1 MSIQTEL
8 TRIINAKAAIKT
20 AIEGKGVTVP
30 DGTLLDGMAALIE
43 SIEAGGGGGGS
54 LQGFKFMATGTI
66 TPAADIS
73 SDYTVN
79 VGGQF
84 TMWDSRYT
92 VICLFPENIRS
103 FVRTGTI
110 SFIISGNIQAT
121 LKGGATSY
129 FNSSGSTLALHYGLI
144 TRENS
149 GTDNYSFTINC
160 SSSYKMIASNTYR
173 WVMLTR
179 EDQTV

>member
-30 DGTLLDGMAALIE
+30 AGTLLDGMAALIE
-43 SIEAGGGGGGS
+43 SIEAGGGGS

-79 VGGQF
+79 VGGKF
-84 TMWDSRYT
+84 TIWDTRYT

-103 FVRTGTI
+103 FVTTGTI
-110 SFIISGNIQAT
+110 SFTISGNI
-121 LKGGATSY
+121 KSSYDGGATSY
-129 FNSSGSTLALHYGLI
+129 FNSSGSVLALSYGLI
-144 TRENS
+144 SRPTF
-149 GTDNYSFTINC
+149 GVDNYSFTITC

-173 WVMLTR
+173 WVVLTR

>member
-8 TRIINAKAAIKT
+8 TRITNAKSSIVA

-43 SIEAGGGGGGS
+43 SIEAGGGGS

-79 VGGQF
+79 VGGKF
-84 TMWDSRYT
+84 EMWDARYT

-103 FVRTGTI
+103 FVKTGTI
-110 SFIISGNIQAT
+110 SFIISGNTQVNSS
-121 LKGGATSY
+121 GGATSY
-129 FNSSGSTLALHYGLI
+129 FNSSGSVLALSYSLI
-144 TRENS
+144 KRANL

-160 SSSYKMIASNTYR
+160 SSSYKMITSNTYR
-173 WVMLTR
+173 GVMLTR

>member
-8 TRIINAKAAIKT
+8 TRITNAKAAIKT

-30 DGTLLDGMAALIE
+30 DGTLLDGMATLIE
-43 SIEAGGGGGGS
+43 SIEAGGGGS

-79 VGGQF
+79 VGGKF
-84 TMWDSRYT
+84 TWLDTAYT

-103 FVRTGTI
+103 FVTKGTI
-110 SFIISGNIQAT
+110 NFVISGNVK
-121 LKGGATSY
+121 LNYVGGATSY
-129 FNSSGSTLALHYGLI
+129 FDSNGSVSALSYSLI
-144 TRENS
+144 GRPSN
-149 GTDNYSFTINC
+149 GVDNYSFTIKC

>member
-43 SIEAGGGGGGS
+43 SIEAGGGGS

-79 VGGQF
+79 VGGKF
-84 TMWDSRYT
+84 TMEDSRYT

-103 FVRTGTI
+103 FVTTSTI
-110 SFIISGNIQAT
+110 IFVISGNIK
-121 LKGGATSY
+121 LNYSGGATSY
-129 FNSSGSTLALHYGLI
+129 FNSDGSVLALSYGLI
-144 TRENS
+144 NRPTIATS
-149 GTDNYSFTINC
+149 NYSFTIKC

>member
-8 TRIINAKAAIKT
+8 TRITNAKAAIKT

-30 DGTLLDGMAALIE
+30 DGTLLDGMASLIE
-43 SIEAGGGGGGS
+43 SIEAGGGGS

-73 SDYTVN
+73 SNYTVN
-79 VGGQF
+79 VGGAF
-84 TMWDSRYT
+84 GIWDVRYT

-103 FVRTGTI
+103 FVTKGTI
-110 SFIISGNIQAT
+110 NFIISGNT
-121 LKGGATSY
+121 RVSSTGGATSY
-129 FNSSGSTLALHYGLI
+129 FNSSGAELALSYGLI
-144 TRENS
+144 DKPST